1 MSRTYNI
8 LRKPTI
14 SNLISPNE
22 AITTPTTMRATLPR
36 VFKLVGAIPKAQVA
50 NRVATALVA

>member
-1 MSRTYNI
+1 M
-8 LRKPTI
+8 

-50 NRVATALVA
+50 TRVATALVA